1 MLCRILCLAIAL
13 IWLPPALAAS
23 EKPAP
28 AKSENP
34 PVQSRKPLSRLSVR
48 EALIL
53 GVVEGVTEFLPISST
68 GHLII
73 VTRLLHLDTEQ
84 VLFDRAGEPIW
95 YRKSSGELLTVK
107 LATEAYIV
115 VIQIGAILAIV
126 PICWSQ
132 FVSMYNGLLGRN
144 PAGRRLL
151 LNLAIAFLPAAFLG
165 FLLHDWVDENLY
177 SIGAVIFALVAGSCL
192 MFVADRWPRFYAQ
205 SHSYRN
211 ELTPRGAAFIGL
223 LQCLAMWP
231 GTSRPMMTIVGGY
244 FVGLRPG
251 AAAGFSFLLGFVTLS
266 VATLYKGYRSG
277 DLIIQVFGWQNVLF
291 GILVA
296 GLTASVSARFFL
308 RLLLEKGLAP
318 FAWYRLALALWLLLA
333 F

>member
-1 MLCRILCLAIAL
+1 LRILYLVIAL
-13 IWLPPALAAS
+13 LWLGPTRAESDIPLFS
-23 EKPAP
+23 
-28 AKSENP
+28 
-34 PVQSRKPLSRLSVR
+34 SRPPLSKLRTE
-48 EALIL
+48 EAILL
-53 GVVEGVTEFLPISST
+53 GVIEGVAEFLPISST

-73 VTRLLHLDTEQ
+73 ATHLLHLDTEQ
-84 VLFDRAGEPIW
+84 VLLDRDGQPIW
-95 YRKSSGELLTVK
+95 YHKPSEKSDGELLSVK

-115 VIQIGAILAIV
+115 VIQVGAILAII

-132 FVSMYNGLLGRN
+132 FLAMFHGLRGRD

-151 LNLAIAFLPAAFLG
+151 RNLVIAFLPAACLG
-165 FLLHDWVDENLY
+165 LLLHDWIDDNLY
-177 SIGAVIFALVAGSCL
+177 SVGAVIFALVAGSCL
-192 MFVADRWPRFYAQ
+192 MFVADRWPQFLAERHA
-205 SHSYRN
+205 YRN
-211 ELTPRGAAFIGL
+211 ELTPWGAAGIGL
-223 LQCLAMWP
+223 LQCVAMWP

-244 FVGLRPG
+244 FAGLRPG

-277 DLIIQVFGWQNVLF
+277 ALIIQVFGWENVLL

-318 FAWYRLALALWLLLA
+318 FAWYRIVLAAFLLLA

>member
-1 MLCRILCLAIAL
+1 MLLRTVLLAIAVLCLAQPRAQ
-13 IWLPPALAAS
+13 S
-23 EKPAP
+23 DAP
-28 AKSENP
+28 AFNP
-34 PVQSRKPLSRLSVR
+34 GKPLSKLSTR
-48 EALIL
+48 EAIVL
-53 GVVEGVTEFLPISST
+53 GVVEGVAEFLPISST

-73 VTRLLHLDTEQ
+73 ATHLLHLDTEQ
-84 VLFDRAGEPIW
+84 LMYDSAGNPLW
-95 YRKSSGELLTVK
+95 YRKPSETTSGELLTLN
-107 LATEAYIV
+107 LATQAYIV
-115 VIQIGAILAIV
+115 VIQIGAVLAII

-132 FVSMYNGLLGRN
+132 FLSMFQGLRGRD

-151 LNLAIAFLPAAFLG
+151 MNLAIAFLPSAFLG
-165 FLLHDWVDENLY
+165 FLLHDWVDENLF
-177 SIGAVIFALVAGSCL
+177 SIGAVIFALIAGSCL
-192 MFVADRWPRFYAQ
+192 MFIADRWPKLLAQ

-211 ELTPRGAAFIGL
+211 ELTPASAAFIGL

-244 FVGLRPG
+244 FAGLRPG

-277 DLIIQVFGWQNVLF
+277 DLIIQIFGWQNVLL
-291 GILVA
+291 GIVVA
-296 GLTASVSARFFL
+296 GVTASLSVRFFI

-318 FAWYRLALALWLLLA
+318 FAWYRIALAVFLLLA